1 MIKSYDQGLRNCF
14 LVRSEHLNHE
24 GHLFGGVIMAEI
36 DTTAYCLLRQ
46 EYEDKTFVTRA
57 SEISFDRPARLGDV
71 VVLEARIL
79 NVGTTSV
86 QVEVIGLVDGA
97 AICSACVTYVNV
109 GADGKKAPL

>member
-1 MIKSYDQGLRNCF
+1 
-14 LVRSEHLNHE
+14 
-24 GHLFGGVIMAEI
+24 
-36 DTTAYCLLRQ
+36 
-46 EYEDKTFVTRA
+46 
-57 SEISFDRPARLGDV
+57 
-71 VVLEARIL
+71 L